1 MILKSTIKSFR
12 LISLTVSATPW
23 LACLFVSLMSENEVN
38 YLNSSIS
45 LVGIL
50 LLQLG
55 VNLFNDV
62 SDYRKGIDIP
72 GEFGGS
78 GVLVNKELTPF
89 YVGTMAT
96 IFFLIASFIA
106 VYLYLQSPS
115 LLPIIVLGAISSF
128 LYSLPF
134 FGLKYIALGDIAVFI
149 GCGPVL
155 SAGYAICN
163 GALLAEHITIGLFFG
178 FYAIG
183 ILHTNNMEDISIDTK
198 VNIKTMATVLGFEK
212 SKKYLLAV
220 YVIGS
225 LSLLVLSFFNI
236 KFLIPFLLHLIAL
249 PLGKKLV
256 QAFFSTTNKDDKKLK
271 LLRFKAAE
279 FHLASG
285 VLVCIGLGIGYLI

>member
-1 MILKSTIKSFR
+1 MVLKSTIKSFR

-23 LACLFVSLMSENEVN
+23 LACLFISLMLDTEVN
-38 YLNSSIS
+38 YFWSFTS

-55 VNLFNDV
+55 VNMFNDV
-62 SDYRKGIDIP
+62 SDYKKGIDIP

-78 GVLVNKELTPF
+78 GVLVTKELSPQ
-89 YVGTMAT
+89 YVGVLAT
-96 IFFLIASFIA
+96 IFFIAASSIA
-106 VYLYLQSPS
+106 FYLYKQNSS
-115 LLPIIVLGAISSF
+115 LLPILVLGALSSF

-155 SAGYAICN
+155 AAGYAICN
-163 GALLAEHITIGLFFG
+163 GALLTEHIIVGLFFG

-198 VNIKTMATVLGFEK
+198 ANVKTMAIVLGFEK
-212 SKKYLLAV
+212 SKHYLLGL
-220 YVIGS
+220 YLIGS
-225 LSLLVLSFFNI
+225 LSLLALSLFNV
-236 KFLIPFLLHLIAL
+236 KFLIPFGLHLIAL
-249 PLGKKLV
+249 PLGKKLIKT
-256 QAFFSTTNKDDKKLK
+256 FYSTRDKDDKKLK

-285 VLVCIGLGIGYLI
+285 ALVCIGLIVTYLV

>member
-1 MILKSTIKSFR
+1 MTLKSTIKSFR

-23 LACLFVSLMSENEVN
+23 LACLFVSLMSGTGVN
-38 YLNSSIS
+38 YIYSSLS
-45 LVGIL
+45 LIGIL
-50 LLQLG
+50 FLQLG

-62 SDYRKGIDIP
+62 SDYSKGIDIP

-89 YVGTMAT
+89 YVGAMGTV
-96 IFFLIASFIA
+96 FFAIAISIA
-106 VYLYLQSPS
+106 VYLYQQNTN
-115 LLPIIVLGAISSF
+115 LLPIIILGAFSSL

-163 GALLAEHITIGLFFG
+163 GVLLTEHIIIGIFFG

-198 VNIKTMATVLGFEK
+198 VNVKTMATLLGFEK
-212 SKKYLLAV
+212 SRKYLLAV
-220 YVIGS
+220 YIIGS
-225 LSLLVLSFFNI
+225 LSLLTLSFFNI
-236 KFLIPFLLHLIAL
+236 KLLISFMLHLIAI

-256 QAFFSTTNKDDKKLK
+256 EAFFATNDKDDKSLK
-271 LLRFKAAE
+271 LLRLKAAE

-285 VLVCIGLGIGYLI
+285 ILVCIGLILGFLI